1 MCFQFKFQLQIDALH
16 PALIVLE
23 ASVSKLSS
31 DLPGVLTEAI
41 TAASKGA
48 EATKTMKAQAGRAS
62 YVAVDKVINE
72 DPGAVAAAAW
82 FSALSKIVS

>member
-1 MCFQFKFQLQIDALH
+1 M
-16 PALIVLE
+16 LE
-23 ASVSKLSS
+23 GSVSKLCS
-31 DLPGVLTEAI
+31 DTAGVLAEAI
-41 TAASKGA
+41 TAARHGA

-62 YVAVDKVINE
+62 YVAADKVVNE

>member
-1 MCFQFKFQLQIDALH
+1 MQFEFYLQIDALH

-31 DLPGVLTEAI
+31 DLPGVLAEAI
-41 TAASKGA
+41 TAANKGA

-62 YVAVDKVINE
+62 YVAADKVVNE

>member
-1 MCFQFKFQLQIDALH
+1 MQFEFYLQIDALH

-31 DLPGVLTEAI
+31 DLPGVLAEAI

-62 YVAVDKVINE
+62 YVAADKVINE